1 MQKSLKQLL
10 FIVFFYQSYA
20 YANFPFLD
28 IVYAD
33 SCENPQIIVKWVKDS
48 GNNGFVQKRLM
59 VDKKSLDTLTPQYV
73 TYNRNN
79 NITIEYEDYQSS
91 NYTLKGAKISYQFKD
106 LGYNVTYRY
115 DYHNGQVVADS
126 IFVKTGARVPETYKC
141 ENNSNASIKFNNE
154 IVERNARSASFYEA
168 ETERRNLVYKKL
180 RSNCRGQPNINA
192 ETLEKL
198 SNQLR
203 VSPKSIVLNRLSMNE
218 GVYFSC
224 NAIFYHPKGTCTT
237 DVDFDN
243 RGNINKMNDQCK

>member
-1 MQKSLKQLL
+1 MQKYLKQLI
-10 FIVFFYQSYA
+10 FIVLFYQSYA

-79 NITIEYEDYQSS
+79 NITIEYEDFQSS
-91 NYTLKGAKISYQFKD
+91 NYTLKGTKISYQFKD

-154 IVERNARSASFYEA
+154 IVE
-168 ETERRNLVYKKL
+168 
-180 RSNCRGQPNINA
+180 
-192 ETLEKL
+192 
-198 SNQLR
+198 
-203 VSPKSIVLNRLSMNE
+203 KSIKE
-218 GVYFSC
+218 
-224 NAIFYHPKGTCTT
+224 I
-237 DVDFDN
+237 
-243 RGNINKMNDQCK
+243 